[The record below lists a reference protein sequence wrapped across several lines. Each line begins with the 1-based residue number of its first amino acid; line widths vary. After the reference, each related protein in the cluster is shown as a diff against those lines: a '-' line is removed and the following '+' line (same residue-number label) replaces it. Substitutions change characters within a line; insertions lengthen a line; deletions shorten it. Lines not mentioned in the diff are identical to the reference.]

1 MYAAVRALER
11 AGVWGDR
18 MTRGLHAAL
27 LWLWKTLPIPRWG
40 RWALLWLGNTKF
52 LVGVVG
58 VVFDERERV
67 LLLRHTYRRRH
78 PWGLP
83 GGWVDGR
90 ERLELGLARELG
102 EETGM
107 AIAIGEVFHVRSGY
121 RRPQVDVYYLCDYQG
136 GQFRANAEIA
146 EARFCAL
153 DALPADM
160 LLGQGPILER
170 ARCLRRERREQ
181 ARIQEARGGDAP

>member
-1 MYAAVRALER
+1 VTK
-11 AGVWGDR
+11 GVH
-18 MTRGLHAAL
+18 TVL

-40 RWALLWLGNTKF
+40 RYAILWLGNTKF

-58 VVFDERERV
+58 VVFDDQERV

-83 GGWVDGR
+83 GGWVDGN
-90 ERLELGLARELG
+90 ERLEVGLARELR

-121 RRPQVDVYYLCDYQG
+121 RRPQVDVYYLCTYAG
-136 GQFRANAEIA
+136 GRFRANAEIA

-153 DALPADM
+153 DALPAGM
-160 LLGQGPILER
+160 LPAQGPILEQ
-170 ARCLRRERREQ
+170 ALQLRRERQERM
-181 ARIQEARGGDAP
+181 RMQEAERGGAS

>member
-1 MYAAVRALER
+1 MRKSHV
-11 AGVWGDR
+11 
-18 MTRGLHAAL
+18 TRRFHAAL

-58 VVFDERERV
+58 IVFDDQERV

-90 ERLELGLARELG
+90 ERLERGLARELR

-107 AIAIGEVFHVRSGY
+107 TIAVGEVLHVRSGY
-121 RRPQVDVYYLCDYQG
+121 RHPQVDVYFLCEYRG

-153 DALPADM
+153 DALPQDM
-160 LLGQGPILER
+160 LISQGAILEQALR
-170 ARCLRRERREQ
+170 VRRERRER
-181 ARIQEARGGDAP
+181 AGDWKRKEEGGRDR

>member
-1 MYAAVRALER
+1 MRR
-11 AGVWGDR
+11 DR
-18 MTRGLHAAL
+18 VTREPYAAL
-27 LWLWKTLPIPRWG
+27 LWLWKMLPIPRWG
-40 RWALLWLGNTKF
+40 RWAILWLGNTKF

-58 VVFDERERV
+58 VVFDEQERI

-83 GGWVDGR
+83 GGWVDGS
-90 ERLELGLARELG
+90 ERLDRGLARELR

-107 AIAIGEVFHVRSGY
+107 MIAIGEVVHVRSGY
-121 RRPQVDVYYLCDYQG
+121 RRPQVDVYYLCEYRG

-153 DALPADM
+153 DALPTDI
-160 LLGQGPILER
+160 LSVQGPILEQ
-170 ARCLRRERREQ
+170 ALRLRQEQRERVRM
-181 ARIQEARGGDAP
+181 QEAERGGAS